1 MKGGD
6 NKPVQV
12 NSKVILCSLCLMN
25 AIDLAIFVSRV
36 ESICAEMGAIL
47 QRAAFSPNIKDR
59 LDFSCALFDSEGAL
73 FAQAAHIP
81 VHLGSMAYAMAGII
95 EGVEWQPGDM
105 LVVNDPFLGGTHL
118 PDVTMVAPLFVDG
131 QLVSFVA
138 NRAHHANIG
147 ADAPGSMPL
156 SNHMDQEGLL
166 IPPTIFVRGGEWV
179 SEILEQLTGMPGSD
193 TSGDFAAQ
201 VSANKKGVVR
211 LGDLIETM
219 GSERFADGVVAINDY
234 GEKLASSALARMPE
248 GLYKFSDTMDNDGF
262 AAVSI
267 PISVSLDISSAGI
280 NVDFEGTSAQV
291 AGNINCPLSVTAAA
305 VYYAFRCLLPEQT
318 PNCAGTY
325 RCISIKAPANCLVNA
340 SRPAATAAGNVETSM
355 RLVDVMLGALAEV
368 IPNEIPAASQGTMNN
383 VAMGARDAQLSWDYY
398 ETIGGGMGA
407 CRQRHGLSGV
417 QCHMTNTLNT
427 PIESLEL
434 HYPLRIERYQLRQG
448 SGGEGAFKG
457 GNGLIRDF
465 RFLADTDVTLL
476 TERRVIGPWG
486 LEGGAAGQCGK
497 NLLDGELLPAKVQF
511 RAEQGQVLSIET
523 PGGGGYGIAPS
534 SD

>member
-219 GSERFADGVVAINDY
+219 
-234 GEKLASSALARMPE
+234 L
-248 GLYKFSDTMDNDGF
+248 
-262 AAVSI
+262 
-267 PISVSLDISSAGI
+267 SLIHI
-280 NVDFEGTSAQV
+280 
-291 AGNINCPLSVTAAA
+291 
-305 VYYAFRCLLPEQT
+305 
-318 PNCAGTY
+318 
-325 RCISIKAPANCLVNA
+325 
-340 SRPAATAAGNVETSM
+340 
-355 RLVDVMLGALAEV
+355 
-368 IPNEIPAASQGTMNN
+368 
-383 VAMGARDAQLSWDYY
+383 
-398 ETIGGGMGA
+398 
-407 CRQRHGLSGV
+407 
-417 QCHMTNTLNT
+417 
-427 PIESLEL
+427 
-434 HYPLRIERYQLRQG
+434 
-448 SGGEGAFKG
+448 
-457 GNGLIRDF
+457 
-465 RFLADTDVTLL
+465 
-476 TERRVIGPWG
+476 
-486 LEGGAAGQCGK
+486 
-497 NLLDGELLPAKVQF
+497 
-511 RAEQGQVLSIET
+511 
-523 PGGGGYGIAPS
+523 
-534 SD
+534 